1 MIPTIYNPEAGNLI
15 KKANV
20 EYRAHVD
27 GHGITD
33 WYKEN
38 THCGV
43 QGEFL
48 TGIYIKLTSLP
59 NGVSGDI
66 IYETNLTGIG
76 WTGNSKNGELSG
88 VSVSSD
94 IFITAFK
101 IKLDGDLSK
110 YFDVYYEAFVDTV
123 GWAGWKKN
131 GETAG
136 DGKNKILFYWVKL
149 VHKHVENHDFDSAG
163 LGFLKDVLECTVVEE
178 KNGGFTLSLTY
189 PTGTK
194 YDEYF
199 DNDYQIKA
207 KPNDLDND
215 HVFIITNKAVDTFT
229 DTVTITA
236 VSRTYKLGRRNV
248 RQCEIKDKTGA
259 QAMQLIEMNM
269 DLISDVALYSDISTT
284 SSTTF
289 EARNVL
295 NCIAGEQGSLL
306 QYWGGIIKRE
316 NFRLS
321 LLSKRGRDNVCTI
334 RYGKD
339 LTGLSTQWDWSNI
352 ITKMTPYADIQNS
365 EGETERIYGDD
376 VYSPIINNYSD
387 VYSDYV
393 QFTEDQGVTDLKSL
407 NRVAANYFTTMN
419 PDADKPKV
427 TLKLEIEPLM
437 SAESDNELSK
447 EFAKMRRLSIGD
459 TVTIYHKRY
468 DINLTAEVIAIEYD
482 VLNEKVLKA
491 TVGNA
496 QYTFYQKQ
504 QYDLSDTLKSIPTKH
519 YASEFVDYVTKIISG
534 NDGGNVVWW
543 PKNRPSDLFFINTEN
558 LEDATEVLRINKSG
572 IGFGKNWQG
581 PFTTAWTLDG
591 TFNANFIKAGTLE
604 GIKIRSVNDN
614 FAIQMD
620 QGILSFRRI
629 ENGKETELF
638 AFAPTFVEN
647 VLKGVN
653 MIKAPGY
660 EFGLSAQGQDG
671 TYLNLLHIP
680 ADSSPSDLKM
690 TLYGKVNVD
699 GDLLIKGQQVY
710 PGQGGSGNGE
720 WDGEY
725 PPGVTSQADK
735 FAWELWVYLLSK
747 GYSKAA
753 AAGIL
758 GNVQGEVG
766 AGMNPD
772 TAQSGGSGP
781 GYGIVQWDGSSYPLV
796 GAPTWN
802 GRQYVQNLM
811 NAAGITED
819 YKTMK
824 AQAKLLDWC
833 MYNGQWLGAVQP
845 TSVAGFKAMADPK
858 QAAYVFE
865 KNFERP
871 ATSHPEREGWAQEWY
886 NKFKDLEITSGNKIL
901 TVAKSLLGY
910 FHYSQPLRNQ
920 FGTVENPDPN
930 GYADC
935 SSFVWLVLTKA
946 GCKTPANVGW
956 YTGSMTADARG
967 AKNWLQEINQVDAKA
982 GDIVIVNQ
990 GSGAGNDGHTA
1001 ILTEN
1006 WNGYNTKIIEMGGA
1020 NSNGV
1025 GYGVISTSF
1034 GWLLNGGDVC
1044 VARAKR

>member
-1 MIPTIYNPEAGNLI
+1 MKQFRDVFLFEEDERDFDHNGIGTLIDFVEEPEINRIINGRFSFLGKYAIDGQLADKIQKGMMIKAYCPDGTWQPFRIGKPIITLETIEFEARHYCFDANRNFVIDMFVSAGNGPKLMQELKNNLEFDQQFKYESDLATVHQFTAKEGHPIDILI
-15 KKANV
+15 GSNN
-20 EYRAHVD
+20 
-27 GHGITD
+27 GNQNMT
-33 WYKEN
+33 
-38 THCGV
+38 GV
-43 QGEFL
+43 
-48 TGIYIKLTSLP
+48 TS
-59 NGVSGDI
+59 
-66 IYETNLTGIG
+66 
-76 WTGNSKNGELSG
+76 GELDMHDNVISLKTRLG
-88 VSVSSD
+88 EDRGFRVDFGINLESIKETIEDEEPPNTLYLVGATPEGTYD
-94 IFITAFK
+94 DPPPPITVKYLEAPG
-101 IKLDGDLSK
+101 IKVTDKNRVIRK
-110 YFDVYYEAFVDTV
+110 YSNEECKTEEALIE
-123 GWAGWKKN
+123 WA
-131 GETAG
+131 
-136 DGKNKILFYWVKL
+136 NKILFEKRKVHLPKTMHEISIVDLAGTTEYEDYENL
-149 VHKHVENHDFDSAG
+149 V
-163 LGFLKDVLECTVVEE
+163 
-178 KNGGFTLSLTY
+178 
-189 PTGTK
+189 
-194 YDEYF
+194 
-199 DNDYQIKA
+199 
-207 KPNDLDND
+207 
-215 HVFIITNKAVDTFT
+215 
-229 DTVTITA
+229 
-236 VSRTYKLGRRNV
+236 
-248 RQCEIKDKTGA
+248 
-259 QAMQLIEMNM
+259 QLN
-269 DLISDVALYSDISTT
+269 
-284 SSTTF
+284 
-289 EARNVL
+289 
-295 NCIAGEQGSLL
+295 
-306 QYWGGIIKRE
+306 
-316 NFRLS
+316 
-321 LLSKRGRDNVCTI
+321 
-334 RYGKD
+334 
-339 LTGLSTQWDWSNI
+339 
-352 ITKMTPYADIQNS
+352 
-365 EGETERIYGDD
+365 
-376 VYSPIINNYSD
+376 
-387 VYSDYV
+387 
-393 QFTEDQGVTDLKSL
+393 
-407 NRVAANYFTTMN
+407 
-419 PDADKPKV
+419 
-427 TLKLEIEPLM
+427 
-437 SAESDNELSK
+437 
-447 EFAKMRRLSIGD
+447 IGD
-459 TVTIYHKRY
+459 TVTGILQSNR
-468 DINLTAEVIAIEYD
+468 AEITERMIEYTWYPR
-482 VLNEKVLKA
+482 LGEYKA
-491 TVGNA
+491 I
-496 QYTFYQKQ
+496 
-504 QYDLSDTLKSIPTKH
+504 TL
-519 YASEFVDYVTKIISG
+519 G
-534 NDGGNVVWW
+534 NDLGFYTSKTQDGIKGALVELNKTENSLYEKILNATELITGTSSGHIMQY
-543 PKNRPSDLFFINTEN
+543 PKNEPYE
-558 LEDATEVLRINKSG
+558 LRIMDTADAKTAKKVWRWNLGGLGYS
-572 IGFGKNWQG
+572 KNGVNG
-581 PFTTAWTLDG
+581 PFELAMTQDG
-591 TFNANFIKAGTLE
+591 VIVADFIKAGTLE

-680 ADSSPSDLKM
+680 ADSSPADLKM

-725 PPGVTSQADK
+725 PPGVTSQADR

-845 TSVAGFKAMADPK
+845 TSVAGFKAMTDPR

-871 ATSHPEREGWAQEWY
+871 ATDHPERQGWAQEWY

-910 FHYSQPLRNQ
+910 FHYSQPLRTQ

-946 GCKTPANVGW
+946 GCKTPAGVGW

-967 AKNWLQEINQVDAKA
+967 AKNWLQEINQADAKA